1 MWMVRLHKLQRSM
14 TIGSLTNDVQG
25 WHISQCSSD
34 TKPHERVVI
43 NNQYLCEF
51 THTATSQDSACML
64 LRFATPFHL
73 DFHEN
78 SHQSARMSY
87 FHAWWCAT
95 AHVNSVGKNDH

>member
-1 MWMVRLHKLQRSM
+1 MVRLHKLQRSM

-73 DFHEN
+73 D
-78 SHQSARMSY
+78 
-87 FHAWWCAT
+87 
-95 AHVNSVGKNDH
+95 SVGKVAVLILMRKNRRDDTGHLYQNDH